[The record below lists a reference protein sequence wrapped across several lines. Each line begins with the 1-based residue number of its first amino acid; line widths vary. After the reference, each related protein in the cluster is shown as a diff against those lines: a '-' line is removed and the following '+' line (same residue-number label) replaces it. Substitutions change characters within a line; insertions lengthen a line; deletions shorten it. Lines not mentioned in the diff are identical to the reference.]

1 MKKTS
6 YKNTQFVLIGMAFL
20 SVAGLTGCSKVEL
33 SESTVTLELGEELS
47 DNVADY
53 LENSD
58 KKVLSSAELDLSAV
72 DESKVGSYSAKI
84 SYNNK
89 DYPFTVNVIDTTAPE
104 CEATDY
110 LYIQPGTDRKSVV

>member
-1 MKKTS
+1 M
-6 YKNTQFVLIGMAFL
+6 
-20 SVAGLTGCSKVEL
+20 
-33 SESTVTLELGEELS
+33 GEELS

-110 LYIQPGTDRKSVV
+110 LYICLLYTSSVFRGKNNRSLQSPDKSALSWNPKLFRKIRMNDSNFF

>member
-33 SESTVTLELGEELS
+33 SESTVTLELGEGLS

-72 DESKVGSYSAKI
+72 DESKVGSYSA
-84 SYNNK
+84 
-89 DYPFTVNVIDTTAPE
+89 
-104 CEATDY
+104 
-110 LYIQPGTDRKSVV
+110 